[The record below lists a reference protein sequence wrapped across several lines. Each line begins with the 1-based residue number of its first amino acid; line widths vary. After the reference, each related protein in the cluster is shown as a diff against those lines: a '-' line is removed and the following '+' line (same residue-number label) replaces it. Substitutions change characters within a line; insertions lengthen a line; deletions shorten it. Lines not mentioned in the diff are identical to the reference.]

1 MQSSS
6 DAFSKGYTK
15 ILFQIIDV
23 LNEFSKNIKKRLNFE
38 YLAMFFKLSPQEAD
52 ELLLIIF
59 RFQELFGSIF
69 KDFSLKKKIVHNKIY
84 LVAEKNQTTRV
95 IPKKVRM
102 LESHLNLFNDI
113 IYVFKF
119 VKRGKGFDANT
130 NGTDLLKNVREL
142 FDYYPY
148 FFQEENGLVYPSE
161 LGLNLGDLILS
172 YKKSNKLIDILYLND
187 MIITVEQN
195 E

>member
-1 MQSSS
+1 MVLQSSS

-15 ILFQIIDV
+15 ILLQIIEV
-23 LNEFSKNIKKRLNFE
+23 LNEFSKNINKRLNFE
-38 YLAMFFKLSPQEAD
+38 YLVKFFKLSPQEAD
-52 ELLLIIF
+52 EHLSIIL

-69 KDFSLKKKIVHNKIY
+69 KDFSLKKKIIHNKIY
-84 LVAEKNQTTRV
+84 LVAEKNQTTRI

-102 LESHLNLFNDI
+102 FESHLNLFNDI

-119 VKRGKGFDANT
+119 VKRGKGFDTNT

-187 MIITVEQN
+187 MIITVE
-195 E
+195 